1 MSEKIEYKKEKISYS
16 YSIVPIIVMILI
28 FLFQAIQSGSQV
40 KSTPQGTF
48 SSSRQEL
55 HYSSTQNQITSA
67 RNTEASQLSSSRNND
82 DFLFLF
88 LVFTGF
94 SIASF
99 LLIACYNGMTAI
111 EPPLLTITDD
121 AIYTIGNAYR
131 NQLQMKYSDIHKI
144 EYKIKTSSANDV
156 TYTDRFLYFYDKKDK
171 LLDKVNFQMQKEP
184 ILIQYKSKLKNAHLT
199 SNGFILPIYISTNFS
214 H

>member
-28 FLFQAIQSGSQV
+28 FLFQAIRSGSQV

-156 TYTDRFLYFYDKKDK
+156 TYTDCFLYFYDKKDK
-171 LLDKVNFQMQKEP
+171 LLDKVNFSNAEGADFNTIQKQIKERAP
-184 ILIQYKSKLKNAHLT
+184 HIEW
-199 SNGFILPIYISTNFS
+199 IYPS
-214 H
+214 

>member
-67 RNTEASQLSSSRNND
+67 RNTEASQLSSSRND
-82 DFLFLF
+82 DDSLFLF

-156 TYTDRFLYFYDKKDK
+156 IYTDHFLYFYDKKDK
-171 LLDKVNFQMQKEP
+171 LLDKVNFSNAEGADFKTIQKQIKERAP
-184 ILIQYKSKLKNAHLT
+184 HIEW
-199 SNGFILPIYISTNFS
+199 IYPS
-214 H
+214 

>member
-144 EYKIKTSSANDV
+144 EYKIMTSSANDV

-171 LLDKVNFQMQKEP
+171 LLDKVNFSNAEGADFNTIQKQIKERAP
-184 ILIQYKSKLKNAHLT
+184 HIEW
-199 SNGFILPIYISTNFS
+199 IYPS
-214 H
+214 

>member
-82 DFLFLF
+82 DFLFL
-88 LVFTGF
+88 VFTGF

-156 TYTDRFLYFYDKKDK
+156 TYTDLFLYFYDKKDK
-171 LLDKVNFQMQKEP
+171 LLDKVNFSNAEGADFNTIQKQIKERAP
-184 ILIQYKSKLKNAHLT
+184 HIEW
-199 SNGFILPIYISTNFS
+199 IYPS
-214 H
+214 

>member
-48 SSSRQEL
+48 SS
-55 HYSSTQNQITSA
+55 
-67 RNTEASQLSSSRNND
+67 
-82 DFLFLF
+82 
-88 LVFTGF
+88 

-171 LLDKVNFQMQKEP
+171 LLDKVNFSNAEGADFNTIQKQIKERAP
-184 ILIQYKSKLKNAHLT
+184 HIEW
-199 SNGFILPIYISTNFS
+199 IYPS
-214 H
+214 

>member
-88 LVFTGF
+88 LY
-94 SIASF
+94 SPDF
-99 LLIACYNGMTAI
+99 L
-111 EPPLLTITDD
+111 
-121 AIYTIGNAYR
+121 
-131 NQLQMKYSDIHKI
+131 S
-144 EYKIKTSSANDV
+144 
-156 TYTDRFLYFYDKKDK
+156 
-171 LLDKVNFQMQKEP
+171 
-184 ILIQYKSKLKNAHLT
+184 
-199 SNGFILPIYISTNFS
+199 LPSYLSPATMG
-214 H
+214 

>member
-67 RNTEASQLSSSRNND
+67 RNTEVSQLSSSRNND

-144 EYKIKTSSANDV
+144 EYKIQTSSANDV

-171 LLDKVNFQMQKEP
+171 LLDKVNFSNAEGADFNTIQKQIKERAP
-184 ILIQYKSKLKNAHLT
+184 HIEW
-199 SNGFILPIYISTNFS
+199 IYPS
-214 H
+214 

>member
-67 RNTEASQLSSSRNND
+67 RNTEASQLSSSRNNY

-131 NQLQMKYSDIHKI
+131 NQLQMKYNDIHKI

-171 LLDKVNFQMQKEP
+171 LLDKVNFSNAEGVDFNTIQKQIKERAP
-184 ILIQYKSKLKNAHLT
+184 HIEW
-199 SNGFILPIYISTNFS
+199 IYPS
-214 H
+214 

>member
-99 LLIACYNGMTAI
+99 F
-111 EPPLLTITDD
+111 LLTYRLLQWDD
-121 AIYTIGNAYR
+121 
-131 NQLQMKYSDIHKI
+131 
-144 EYKIKTSSANDV
+144 
-156 TYTDRFLYFYDKKDK
+156 
-171 LLDKVNFQMQKEP
+171 
-184 ILIQYKSKLKNAHLT
+184 
-199 SNGFILPIYISTNFS
+199 SN
-214 H
+214 